1 MTGREGDVIL
11 EVKSLSKSFRRN
23 SRQAVRAVENVS
35 FSIYRGEFFGIV
47 GESGCGKS
55 TLGRLIPR
63 LIEPSGGQ
71 VFFNGEEVTAA
82 SRKRLS
88 RLRPLMQMIF
98 QNPFASFDPK
108 MTLGS
113 SLREAA
119 LFHGLPRKAAQAR
132 ILELLGLINLSADVL
147 SRLPKE
153 ISGGQLQR
161 LAIVRA
167 LIPSP
172 PFIIADEPV
181 SALDVSVQAQ
191 LLNLLYD
198 LKERLDLTVIFI
210 SHDIQVVEYLCDRT
224 AVMYMGSMVEIA
236 GAEELFDR
244 PLHPYTRALISA
256 APRLET
262 GGGKRE
268 LLGGDP
274 PSPFDDIPG
283 CRFSPRCPRRGEAC
297 LKARPVLAE
306 GGDGHSVACHFPL
319 P

>member
-1 MTGREGDVIL
+1 MINQTGDIIL

-23 SRQAVRAVENVS
+23 SKQAVQAVENVS
-35 FSIYRGEFFGIV
+35 FSIYRGEFFGVV

-55 TLGRLIPR
+55 TLGRIILR
-63 LIEPSGGQ
+63 LIEPSEGQ
-71 VFFNGEEVTAA
+71 IFFNGEEITV
-82 SRKRLS
+82 SSPKRLS
-88 RLRPLMQMIF
+88 RLRPSMQMIF

-108 MTLGS
+108 MSLGS

-119 LFHGLPRKAAQAR
+119 LFHGLSRKAARSR
-132 ILELLGLINLSADVL
+132 ILELLGLINLSDDVL
-147 SRLPKE
+147 SRLPRE

-161 LAIVRA
+161 LAIARA
-167 LIPSP
+167 LITNP

-191 LLNLLYD
+191 LLNLLYE
-198 LKERLDLTVIFI
+198 LKERLGLTVIFI
-210 SHDIQVVEYLCDRT
+210 SHDIQVVEYLCNRT
-224 AVMYMGSMVEIA
+224 AVMYMGSIVEIA
-236 GAEELFDR
+236 GAKELFER
-244 PLHPYTRALISA
+244 PFHPYTQALIAA

-274 PSPFDDIPG
+274 PSPFDHNPG

-297 LKARPVLAE
+297 LKTQPVLTE

-319 P
+319 Q

>member
-1 MTGREGDVIL
+1 MTGRKGDRIL
-11 EVKSLSKSFRRN
+11 EVKSLSRSFRRK
-23 SRQAVRAVENVS
+23 SGQAVRAVEDVS
-35 FSIYRGEFFGIV
+35 FSIYRGEFFGVV

-55 TLGRLIPR
+55 TLGRLILR
-63 LIEPSGGQ
+63 LIEPSAGQ
-71 VFFNGEEVTAA
+71 VFFNGEELTAL
-82 SRKRLS
+82 SPRRLS
-88 RLRPLMQMIF
+88 RLRPSMQMIF

-108 MTLGS
+108 MTLGA
-113 SLREAA
+113 SLGEVAR
-119 LFHGLPRKAAQAR
+119 FHGLSRKDTRDR
-132 ILELLGLINLSADVL
+132 ILELLDLINLSEDVL

-161 LAIVRA
+161 LAIARS
-167 LIPSP
+167 LITNP

-198 LKERLDLTVIFI
+198 LKERLGLTVIFI

-224 AVMYMGSMVEIA
+224 AVMYMGGIVELA
-236 GAEELFDR
+236 GGEELFDR

-256 APRLET
+256 APRLEA
-262 GGGKRE
+262 GGGTRE

-274 PSPFDDIPG
+274 PSPFEHNPG
-283 CRFSPRCPRRGEAC
+283 CRFSSRCPRRREAC
-297 LKARPVLAE
+297 RKGQPVLTE
-306 GGDGHSVACHFPL
+306 GGDGHSVACFFPL